1 MKPTYV
7 KYMPEDQLWETPE
20 ELKSKLL
27 EISQWSVDR
36 YKSVVESQRKFI
48 DSPFKEC
55 GIELRNWWMEDN
67 LPVWGKVWS
76 QPQRMTPAKQKYID
90 EMQKKQQ
97 PKEEDI
103 IFKSESGDC
112 MIVK

>member
-1 MKPTYV
+1 M
-7 KYMPEDQLWETPE
+7 
-20 ELKSKLL
+20 
-27 EISQWSVDR
+27 
-36 YKSVVESQRKFI
+36 ESQRKFI
-48 DSPFKEC
+48 DSPYKEC
-55 GIELRNWWMEDN
+55 GIELKNWWMEDN
-67 LPVWGKVWS
+67 LAIWSKVWS

-90 EMQKKQQ
+90 EMQKKMQ